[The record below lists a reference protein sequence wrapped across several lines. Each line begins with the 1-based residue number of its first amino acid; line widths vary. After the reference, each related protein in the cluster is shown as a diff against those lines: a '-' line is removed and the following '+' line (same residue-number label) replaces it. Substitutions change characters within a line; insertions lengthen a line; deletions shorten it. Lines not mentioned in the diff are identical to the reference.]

1 MENNQGIKTNK
12 MDNNTNLNNTKK
24 VPVGL
29 LVAVMI
35 IGLIGFTVIAYMIA
49 TRGNVFF
56 DDPVR
61 NLFYDARSP
70 GLTTLMELIT
80 YAGQWPAVTVLCL
93 LLLIYPK
100 TRFTFG
106 VPVSLAA
113 ILTQILEK
121 AVKYTIC
128 RPRPHV
134 SLHLVEEHSYS
145 FPSGHSISGM
155 AVYMLLFI
163 LIMAYMEGGGRKTA
177 LLILTFILAFGV
189 GLSRIY
195 LGVHY
200 PSDVLAGWFGAWAMI
215 AVVLLIRD
223 NTKIGQKYMMPGS
236 EESLY

>member
-80 YAGQWPAVTVLCL
+80 YAGQWPTIVVICL

-100 TRFTFG
+100 TRSAYGIPATM
-106 VPVSLAA
+106 AA
-113 ILTQILEK
+113 ILTQLLEK
-121 AVKYTIC
+121 TIKNIVC
-128 RPRPHV
+128 RPRPDI
-134 SLHLVEEHSYS
+134 SLHLVEQGGYS
-145 FPSGHSISGM
+145 FPSGHSITSM
-155 AVYMLLFI
+155 AVYLLLFI
-163 LIMAYMEGGGRKTA
+163 LIMAYMKSGGKKTA
-177 LLILTFILAFGV
+177 LLIITLFLSFGV
-189 GLSRIY
+189 GISRIY
-195 LGVHY
+195 VGVHF
-200 PSDVLAGWFGAWAMI
+200 PSDVLAGWFGGLMMI

-223 NTKIGQKYMMPGS
+223 NTKIGRKYMMP
-236 EESLY
+236 